1 MTTWLEYYGEDGAHY
16 TLEAVEDGAQLHI
29 EQPPEGDAPAHVLT
43 QWMTRQTLEA
53 LLDMG
58 REILGLAADGQR
70 VRCPHCDGA
79 VLVTIG
85 SVKLAIDRDDDE
97 E

>member
-1 MTTWLEYYGEDGAHY
+1 MATWLEYYGEDGTHY
-16 TLEAVEDGAQLHI
+16 TLEAIEDGAELHI
-29 EQPPEGDAPAHVLT
+29 EQPPEVEAPARVLT

-58 REILGLAADGQR
+58 REILGPAVAGQPS
-70 VRCPHCDGA
+70 RCPHCGGA
-79 VLVTIG
+79 ILVTIG
-85 SVKLAIDRDDDE
+85 SVNVAIARDE